1 MLCTRNATIPAVEEQ
16 TETKDDIRRRM
27 RALRKALAPEERG
40 RASKVICAKLIDDGP
55 IAVATDPFDGGGAVA
70 VYLAS
75 PDEIDLSEFILE
87 MLDRGVKVAAP
98 RWNGETYELAKLKS
112 LSEGDLKRGPMNIL
126 EPAEAEIV
134 KPSEVA
140 VWIVPGLAFTKGG
153 KRLGYGGG
161 WYDRLLASAY
171 KDSLKIG
178 VGHEFQIAEDLPH
191 EPHDVRLDRVVTD
204 DLSDRHVEFTETT
217 DGFRASVSIGAQTVR
232 RVLFVL
238 SLLGICLLP
247 FMLRFAV
254 GFSQGEIALPMWEGI
269 TALVAMAAAI
279 LASAITLLY
288 ILGGPETA
296 EIEVNGEEG
305 VCRRRFLGLIPLRAI
320 RFRWSPWSIARP
332 YGYSFY
338 SAPGK
343 IMLSVV
349 EGSVEQCLFR
359 TYSQTCLELSIRMN
373 LSHRVDQ
380 SKEATSAEAILA
392 VIPRGMRIVRD
403 GDSETIEAKVH
414 SPAGLGSSLG
424 CCGVLGLVA
433 STVFLWLSSWTLTLS
448 TSAPLLNW
456 LSALSVVFIA
466 LVPITWTVLFLA
478 VCYHA
483 LWTLFGRH
491 RLTVTGANCEYEA
504 RLGPRVKR
512 KSFVLSS
519 GSHATSYPGN
529 SLCVTAADGEH
540 HYCFDNLPPRCYL
553 PLIVFVRK
561 HALKLA

>member
-1 MLCTRNATIPAVEEQ
+1 
-16 TETKDDIRRRM
+16 M
-27 RALRKALAPEERG
+27 RALRKALAPEERE
-40 RASKVICAKLIDDGP
+40 RASKVICAKLINDDL
-55 IAVATDPFDGGGAVA
+55 ISVAVDPLEGGGAVA
-70 VYLAS
+70 VYLAT
-75 PDEIDLSEFILE
+75 PDEIDLSDFIRE
-87 MLDRGVKVAAP
+87 MLDRGVKVVAP
-98 RWNGETYELAKLKS
+98 RWNGKTYKLVRLKS
-112 LSEGDLKRGPMNIL
+112 LSEDDLRRGPMGIL
-126 EPAEAEIV
+126 EPKASRIV

-247 FMLRFAV
+247 FMLWFAV
-254 GFSQGEIALPMWEGI
+254 GFSQEEIALPMWAGI

-349 EGSVEQCLFR
+349 EGSVERCLFR

-392 VIPRGMRIVRD
+392 VLPRGMRIVRD

-414 SPAGLGSSLG
+414 SLTGLGSSLG
-424 CCGVLGLVA
+424 CVLHVGLIGTLLVSLLTRWPGVFFALMA
-433 STVFLWLSSWTLTLS
+433 ILWSV
-448 TSAPLLNW
+448 LL
-456 LSALSVVFIA
+456 
-466 LVPITWTVLFLA
+466 LA
-478 VCYHA
+478 ILHQA

-512 KSFVLSS
+512 ESFVING
-519 GSHATSYPGN
+519 GSHATAYPGS
-529 SLCVTAADGEH
+529 SLCVTDAGGNH

-553 PLIVFVRK
+553 PLIVFIRK
-561 HALKLA
+561 HANSL